1 MPPMFLGH
9 AAFKQLAV
17 VRDAVK
23 KLKNAQL
30 AFNQALSHQAMASGF
45 DAGITVINGALHT
58 AVFGVDV
65 SATPRL
71 VHDGDSDFA
80 LEYTFHTDAEPRAR
94 FFQFYLRSD
103 GKLVSRVGTPDI
115 GWSAHDS
122 DRVSADI
129 LVRLT
134 LKALSSALFNPNPL
148 PGAIPADPPA

>member
-9 AAFKQLAV
+9 AAFKQLAA

-30 AFNQALSHQAMASGF
+30 AFNQSLSQQNTASGF
-45 DAGITVINGALHT
+45 DTGITVINGALHT

-71 VHDGDSDFA
+71 VHDGASDFA
-80 LEYTFHTDAEPRAR
+80 LEYTFHADAEPQAR

-103 GKLVSRVGTPDI
+103 GKLVSRVGTPDM

-134 LKALSSALFNPNPL
+134 LKALSSALFSPSPL
-148 PGAIPADPPA
+148 PVTIPADSPS